1 MGCLFRKRMK
11 EVPLQGH
18 YKCTEGQ
25 AIFNLKVIYNC
36 ILRQLKSRTEEE
48 EILRDTATVHSGI
61 KDVQ

>member
-1 MGCLFRKRMK
+1 MK